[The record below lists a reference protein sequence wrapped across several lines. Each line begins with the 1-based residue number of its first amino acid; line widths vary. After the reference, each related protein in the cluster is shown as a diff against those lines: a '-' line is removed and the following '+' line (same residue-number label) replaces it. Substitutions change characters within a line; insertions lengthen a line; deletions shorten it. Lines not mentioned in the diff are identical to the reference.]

1 MSIENT
7 IKIQMARMIERG
19 LNLKDVVVV
28 DYEEEFDAYTYHG
41 CHTCGSEIEKEYSVD
56 IYYVTP
62 GENRKWF
69 GYSGKFTD
77 LIKELDNDN

>member
-1 MSIENT
+1 MSIEDT
-7 IKIQMARMIERG
+7 IKIQLARMLERE

-28 DYEEEFDAYTYHG
+28 RFEEEFDAYTYHG
-41 CHTCGSEIEKEYSVD
+41 CHTCGPEIEKEYSVD

-62 GENRKWF
+62 GENRMVWT
-69 GYSGKFTD
+69 YSGTFTD